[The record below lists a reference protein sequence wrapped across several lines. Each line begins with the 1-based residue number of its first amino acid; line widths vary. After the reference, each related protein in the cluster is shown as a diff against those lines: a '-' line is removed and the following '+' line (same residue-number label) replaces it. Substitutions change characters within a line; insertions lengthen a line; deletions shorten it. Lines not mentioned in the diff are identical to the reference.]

1 SQKFL
6 QKQKKT
12 QVLSPTNGTLKKKK
26 SAKNNNLHTMGRI
39 KSHAIDVT
47 ILDIMLMN
55 VQTNTKIKEITHH
68 TRNHLHQRFQTKK
81 IQAAATQVM
90 TLPSSLEKTSQDLK
104 AYDLRE
110 VTVGK

>member
-1 SQKFL
+1 MQNNFL
-6 QKQKKT
+6 EDYFEGLNENKDGKKDEM
-12 QVLSPTNGTLKKKK
+12 VRIEEDMNS
-26 SAKNNNLHTMGRI
+26 SEVHTFHEI

-90 TLPSSLEKTSQDLK
+90 ILPSSLEKTPDNI
-104 AYDLRE
+104 
-110 VTVGK
+110 